1 VRTLK
6 LVAALLAL
14 LLAIVPFTATADET
28 DGLPEITPQ
37 PVETDP
43 GQEFNLDV
51 SVRAWVN
58 STYTVTFQDRD
69 RFNFTG
75 PRNETHSMTAGDA
88 ILFRVVCIADEDTPN
103 GDFSIAFKVEWDDN
117 GTAREQEGS
126 VSVRVGEGSG
136 TGDICTGVMVA
147 APLSVL
153 AFSLMIVGTRRLRD

>member
-1 VRTLK
+1 VRTIK
-6 LVAALLAL
+6 LIPAMLAMLLTIAP
-14 LLAIVPFTATADET
+14 LAVSGDET

-37 PVETDP
+37 PVTTDP

-51 SVRAWVN
+51 SVRAWMN

-88 ILFRVVCIADEDTPN
+88 ILFRVVCWVEDDTPN
-103 GDFSIAFKVEWDDN
+103 GDFTISFKVTWDDN

-136 TGDICTGVMVA
+136 TGDICTGAMVV

-153 AFSLMIVGTRRLRD
+153 AFSIMMVGTRRRRD